1 MTLPKPKLVIGIGN
15 AFRSDDAV
23 GLKVAQRL
31 QLHSGHHLKVIEFT
45 SDPLNLWDQWQQ
57 YDDVRLIDAIPL
69 KEQAG
74 RVHQFD
80 ASRKSLP
87 TGLFQG
93 STHNLGVAEAI
104 ELARALGKLPRKFMV
119 YGIEGKNFGFG
130 QTLSPEMETAIEEIA
145 CEILLQVE

>member
-15 AFRSDDAV
+15 PFRSDDAV

-31 QLHSGHHLKVIEFT
+31 QPYSGDRLKVIEIA
-45 SDPLNLWDQWQQ
+45 SDPLNLWDQWQH

-69 KEQAG
+69 KKQPG

-80 ASRKSLP
+80 AARKSLP
-87 TGLFQG
+87 TGLFQS

-104 ELARALGKLPRKFMV
+104 ELARALGKLPRQFMV
-119 YGIEGKNFGFG
+119 YGIEGKNFNFG
-130 QTLSPEMETAIEEIA
+130 QTLSPEMDAAIEEISS
-145 CEILLQVE
+145 EILSLME